1 MMQFELLGK
10 LLRVTE
16 EDSHPAVIR
25 THLFLPPKA
34 HLPLPPSYH
43 FLWNPQGTP
52 GSSGFLWFLYM
63 SHGDSQR
70 LNTCPMP
77 FHGQVAKFTPKLRFL

>member
-1 MMQFELLGK
+1 MPAPCSKHHTAICNLWAWETVAPTVQMGMMQFELLGK

-52 GSSGFLWFLYM
+52 GSSGFLWFL
-63 SHGDSQR
+63 
-70 LNTCPMP
+70 
-77 FHGQVAKFTPKLRFL
+77 

>member
-1 MMQFELLGK
+1 MPAPCSKCHTAICNLRRWETITPTVQMGVMQFELLGK

-52 GSSGFLWFLYM
+52 GSSGFLWFL
-63 SHGDSQR
+63 
-70 LNTCPMP
+70 
-77 FHGQVAKFTPKLRFL
+77 

>member
-1 MMQFELLGK
+1 MPAPCSKCHTAICNLRAWETITPTVQMGVMQFELLGK

-52 GSSGFLWFLYM
+52 GSSGFLWFL
-63 SHGDSQR
+63 
-70 LNTCPMP
+70 
-77 FHGQVAKFTPKLRFL
+77 